1 MWTMLT
7 IDHGSD
13 VPLVEQIVRGIR
25 LAIANGTLPSG
36 VELPPVRQLA
46 NDLAVNLNT
55 VSRAYQALQASALVH
70 TARGRGTHVTNT
82 KEETSVPSQS
92 LKVRIDEGVQRI
104 LADAKLAGFQ
114 RNEAEAILAQQL
126 DHFWPRKSV
135 PKRRPTRG

>member
-1 MWTMLT
+1 MLT

-25 LAIANGTLPSG
+25 LAIANGTLQAG

-114 RNEAEAILAQQL
+114 RNETEAILAQQL